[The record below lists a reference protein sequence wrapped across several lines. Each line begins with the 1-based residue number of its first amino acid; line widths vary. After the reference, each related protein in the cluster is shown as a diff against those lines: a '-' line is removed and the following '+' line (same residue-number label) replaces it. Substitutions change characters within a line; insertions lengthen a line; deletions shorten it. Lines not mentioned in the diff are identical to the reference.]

1 MRAHR
6 LLVLVSRGVKY
17 RRSLRPVQD
26 VGLRYSDM
34 SDRVASERGAQ
45 FAPAGCR
52 PAQISGSITTE
63 PERAN
68 RCSRFI
74 ANGTNSRVLF
84 RGRLP
89 WRLIPFHSPAALLE
103 RVIGFGISRWRR
115 ESKNHCDDGKRT
127 RVRTQSAPGRLF
139 WAAQMGATARDRQ
152 NGKDG
157 RVPRSVIPG
166 VQANVAP
173 RNNQTGPEE
182 KERGV
187 PKGSGVA
194 VSVLKRKSAS

>member
-1 MRAHR
+1 
-6 LLVLVSRGVKY
+6 
-17 RRSLRPVQD
+17 
-26 VGLRYSDM
+26 M
-34 SDRVASERGAQ
+34 SPGAN
-45 FAPAGCR
+45 FWLY
-52 PAQISGSITTE
+52 SGSITAE
-63 PERAN
+63 PERGN

-166 VQANVAP
+166 VQAKFLSSPRLRCNVAP